1 MGHVRNQVVVDTA
14 LLLSDLDVLDRE
26 TAAICGVT
34 VATVRRWRRVYQR
47 QGRPRGQQ
55 HTAVPCPRC
64 TGTSP
69 DPCAYAHLLGW
80 YLGDGHIVR
89 AQRDVYLLSIFNDT
103 EYPALS
109 REIATTMER
118 VKPQGKVHERIY
130 SGCRV
135 TSLGWKHW
143 PCLFPQHGPGRKHER
158 AIVLEPWQR
167 SIVEQHP
174 GRFVRGLFH
183 SDGCRVTN
191 RVTRVVAGEPKQYAY
206 PRYFFANHSEDILQL
221 CEWALDLLGVAHR
234 RSNPRNV
241 SVARR
246 ASVAVLDVVVGPKS

>member
-1 MGHVRNQVVVDTA
+1 VFA
-14 LLLSDLDVLDRE
+14 LRIACDQS
-26 TAAICGVT
+26 
-34 VATVRRWRRVYQR
+34 
-47 QGRPRGQQ
+47 
-55 HTAVPCPRC
+55 
-64 TGTSP
+64 
-69 DPCAYAHLLGW
+69 
-80 YLGDGHIVR
+80 
-89 AQRDVYLLSIFNDT
+89 
-103 EYPALS
+103 YPALIEACEAS
-109 REIATTMER
+109 IRAVVPNAVCRATA
-118 VKPQGKVHERIY
+118 P
-130 SGCRV
+130 GCVQV
-135 TSLGWKHW
+135 TSYSKHW